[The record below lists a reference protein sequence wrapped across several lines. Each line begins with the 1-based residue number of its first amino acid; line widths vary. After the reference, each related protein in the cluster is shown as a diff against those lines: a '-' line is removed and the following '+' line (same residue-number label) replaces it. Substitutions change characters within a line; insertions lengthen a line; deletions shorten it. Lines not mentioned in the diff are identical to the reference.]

1 MKKFLLVLTF
11 AMAFLTNSYGENIFT
26 TKEAIILGITQGTT
40 EFLPISSTGHLIL
53 VDRFLLSHESSPLGG
68 ADDSKASKVR
78 AKNAYF
84 VIIQFGSILAVL
96 FLYRRRF
103 TDMFLGLFGHN
114 YHGRNLMFNL
124 IASFLPAAMV
134 GPFISGWLK
143 TLYHALPVAIAL
155 IIGGIIMIRVEKS
168 YRKRWMRGYGRIDNL
183 TFAKSFFIGLWQC
196 LAFIPGTSRS
206 MATIVGGYQC
216 GLRRLEAAEY
226 SFLLGFVTLSAA
238 TLYEFVKYFD
248 VIFLYFSAKTF
259 LLGISVAC
267 LSSMVAIKFLISF
280 IARNGMMIF
289 AWYRIILAIL
299 VLCSFFRQWV

>member
-1 MKKFLLVLTF
+1 MKKILLILTI
-11 AMAFLTNSYGENIFT
+11 AMAFLTNSHGENIFT
-26 TKEAIILGITQGTT
+26 TKESIILGITQGTT

-53 VDRFLLSHESSPLGG
+53 VDRFLLSHEPLPSGD
-68 ADDSKASKVR
+68 ADDSKVSK
-78 AKNAYF
+78 AQAQNAYF
-84 VIIQFGSILAVL
+84 VIIQFGSMLAVL
-96 FLYRRRF
+96 FLYKRRF

-114 YHGRNLMFNL
+114 YHGRNLIFNL
-124 IASFLPAAMV
+124 TASFLPAAII

-143 TLYHALPVAIAL
+143 ILYHALPVAIAL

-206 MATIVGGYQC
+206 MATIVGGYRC
-216 GLRRLEAAEY
+216 GLRRSEAAEY

-238 TLYEFVKYFD
+238 TIYEFVKFFD
-248 VIFLYFSAKTF
+248 IIFLYFSVKTF
-259 LLGISVAC
+259 LLGISIAC

-289 AWYRIILAIL
+289 AWYRIILAIF
-299 VLCSFFRQWV
+299 VLCSFFRQCA

>member
-1 MKKFLLVLTF
+1 MKKFLLVLTIVT
-11 AMAFLTNSYGENIFT
+11 AFLANSRGEDIFT
-26 TKEAIILGITQGTT
+26 TKESIILGITQGAT

-53 VDRFLLSHESSPLGG
+53 VDRFLLSHGHSSLGDT
-68 ADDSKASKVR
+68 DDSNALR
-78 AKNAYF
+78 MQAKNAYF

-103 TDMFLGLFGHN
+103 TDMLLGLFGHN
-114 YHGRNLMFNL
+114 YHGRNLIFNL
-124 IASFLPAAMV
+124 ITSFLPATIIA
-134 GPFISGWLK
+134 PFIGGWLK
-143 TLYHALPVAIAL
+143 ILYHALPVAIAL

-168 YRKRWMRGYGRIDNL
+168 YRKRWMKSYGGIDNL

-206 MATIVGGYQC
+206 MATIIGGYQC
-216 GLRRLEAAEY
+216 GLRRSEAAEY

-238 TLYEFVKYFD
+238 TMYEFVKNFD
-248 VIFLYFSAKTF
+248 VIFLHFSPKRF
-259 LLGISVAC
+259 LLGISIAC

-280 IARNGMMIF
+280 IVRNGIIIF

-299 VLCSFFRQWV
+299 VLCSFFRQWA

>member
-1 MKKFLLVLTF
+1 VKKFLLVLTI
-11 AMAFLTNSYGENIFT
+11 AVAFLTNSHGEDIFT
-26 TKEAIILGITQGTT
+26 TKESIILGITQGMT

-53 VDRFLLSHESSPLGG
+53 VDRFFLGRG
-68 ADDSKASKVR
+68 HFPSGDRDDAKALKMQ

-84 VIIQFGSILAVL
+84 VIIQFGSMLAVL
-96 FLYRRRF
+96 LLYKRRF

-124 IASFLPAAMV
+124 VASFLPAAIV
-134 GPFISGWLK
+134 GPFIGGWLK
-143 TLYHALPVAIAL
+143 TLYHAFPVAIAL
-155 IIGGIIMIRVEKS
+155 IIGGIAMIRIEKS

-206 MATIVGGYQC
+206 MATIIGGYQC
-216 GLRRLEAAEY
+216 GLRRSEAAEY

-238 TLYEFVKYFD
+238 TAYEFVKDFD
-248 VIFLYFSAKTF
+248 VMFLYFSPKTF
-259 LLGISVAC
+259 LLGISIAC

-289 AWYRIILAIL
+289 AWYRIILAIF
-299 VLCSFFRQWV
+299 VLCSFFRQWA